1 MPAAALHLELVFSRP
16 ETTLS
21 VTRGAARLLMDMGY
35 APLLEVCLPNG
46 RRADVM
52 ALGPK
57 GDIVI
62 CEVKSGIEDYRVD
75 RKWPEYAP
83 FCDAFFFAVAPE
95 FPQDVLPDE
104 PGLIVADGFGGA
116 VVRDAPVSPL
126 APARRKALT
135 LAFARLGALR
145 TMREGEGLGLRGIDA
160 GIPGSGRLAESHG
173 TGGGDLSTNAT
184 ISERGEIRSDTAGA
198 SRGCIGPRE
207 HR

>member
-1 MPAAALHLELVFSRP
+1 MSASTLSLELVFSRP

-21 VTRGAARLLMDMGY
+21 VTRGAARLMADMGY
-35 APLLEVCLPNG
+35 APLLEVGLPNG

-52 ALGPK
+52 ALGRR

-62 CEVKSGIEDYRVD
+62 VEVKSGPEDYNVD

-95 FPQDVLPDE
+95 FPQTLLPDH

-116 VVRDAPVSPL
+116 VIRDAPLTPL

-145 TMREGEGLGLRGIDA
+145 TLRD
-160 GIPGSGRLAESHG
+160 
-173 TGGGDLSTNAT
+173 
-184 ISERGEIRSDTAGA
+184 
-198 SRGCIGPRE
+198 
-207 HR
+207 